1 MMYTTD
7 ANGKQVTYYDDRLE
21 LGSNT
26 IMYSDMENICHV
38 SGDPAAFRFDYK
50 GKHIQIPYKQGEYD
64 TLIEYYRLAASITPL
79 VDPIE
84 TSPAAPVVPAAPAA
98 YQGGYAGQQQ
108 YGQNAG
114 YAGQQQYGQPGYGG
128 QNAGYAGQ
136 QSGYG
141 YDPNGYGK
149 QIPVAGVNG
158 VARVYDKNIFT
169 WVFCFLLGG
178 FGVDRFIRGQVVLGI
193 LKIVTMSGFGVW
205 SLVDWIIALIK
216 AYGQSYGTD
225 NYFTF
230 DEAGNYMK

>member
-1 MMYTTD
+1 MSTENSRNET
-7 ANGKQVTYYDDRLE
+7 KYDDLRFSVPAGYEKYETSCQPDEADGSQQGLTAYNQPGAAYNYPDAANDFGGTAYNRLE
-21 LGSNT
+21 TAYNQPGTAYNHADTGYNRGAAANMSYRQPGAGS
-26 IMYSDMENICHV
+26 Y
-38 SGDPAAFRFDYK
+38 P
-50 GKHIQIPYKQGEYD
+50 
-64 TLIEYYRLAASITPL
+64 
-79 VDPIE
+79 
-84 TSPAAPVVPAAPAA
+84 
-98 YQGGYAGQQQ
+98 
-108 YGQNAG
+108 
-114 YAGQQQYGQPGYGG
+114 QQQYGQPGYGG